1 MTEKL
6 ISLHLNAN
14 QPDLFE
20 QFVESLIIYTNNI
33 KILEIL
39 VHIDA
44 GDQDMKKSIS
54 KYDKYDGLIQYFET
68 NLIKISHMHGSIKY
82 FTQKLHHQ
90 LN

>member
-68 NLIKISHMHGSIKY
+68 NLIKNFSHAWKP
-82 FTQKLHHQ
+82 
-90 LN
+90 LNILL